1 MLSNGNDA
9 LSSIAWV
16 IESQLDDENN
26 FIDDCTEDDSYQ
38 YVMTQIDINY
48 KNMPEKDNS
57 IILQDLAKLVTI
69 IENSRKTLKEV
80 YESALRYIKKI
91 RRRQYE

>member
-1 MLSNGNDA
+1 MLSHGNNA

-26 FIDDCTEDDSYQ
+26 FIDNCTEDDSYQ

-48 KNMPEKDNS
+48 KNMSEEDNS
-57 IILQDLAKLVTI
+57 IILQELAKLVTI

-91 RRRQYE
+91 TRRQYE